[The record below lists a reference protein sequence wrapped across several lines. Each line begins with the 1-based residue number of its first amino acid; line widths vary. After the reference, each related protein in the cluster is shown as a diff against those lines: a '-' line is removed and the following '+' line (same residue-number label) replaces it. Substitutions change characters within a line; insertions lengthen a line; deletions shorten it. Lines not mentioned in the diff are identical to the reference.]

1 MAATLPGTMAEQGRR
16 WRAWRQPG
24 AWSLT
29 AYPAPGRAAPG
40 PTGTVRVV
48 IVDDSAEVRT
58 LVRTKLRLSGAA
70 VVEGEGADG
79 ADAVDLAR
87 RLQPDA
93 MLLDVSM
100 PGMDGLVALP
110 LVLEASPGT
119 RVVMFSGF
127 DEEPLAL
134 RALELG
140 ATSYLTKTSSL
151 ENVVSEL
158 VGVVAA
164 SDPGAETRADE
175 EAELDR
181 AGADDDA
188 GLLEDQVERFQSVFD
203 DAAIGMATMTLQGR
217 IVRANKAL
225 CRILGRGS
233 AELLGSA
240 YGAAVDDDQAL
251 ADATSAIVDKGADV
265 VTLEHPQVGDS
276 YRRTTLTVVR
286 DRAGQPLYLFAQC
299 QDVTPQRIAEL
310 ELLKSEQRFRLM
322 VDAVREY
329 AIFMLDTEGHVT
341 SWNVGAQRAK
351 GWTAS
356 EVIGQHFR
364 IFYPRQQQEARHP
377 EHELDVAS
385 RQGVYQE
392 EGWRVRKDGSQF
404 WAYVT
409 ITKITDED
417 GHHIGFA
424 KVTRDHTERMKM
436 LEQQGQYANALA
448 EANTR
453 LEQAN
458 AELARAADEQAR
470 FVAVTAHELRSP
482 VGVLSASGR
491 MLAESWE
498 RLDQSE
504 RDELLAGMQS
514 SAARLQRLL
523 GDLLT
528 TSRLQASTL
537 DLTLVECDLSE
548 VVAPAL
554 QLLRVAYPE
563 AVIESELG
571 TGVRAVVDADRLA
584 QIVDNL
590 VANAVAHGRSPI
602 HVATRRVGA
611 EAELTVRDA
620 GSGVPLERRERLF
633 ERFESR
639 GGHGTGLGLHIVREL
654 ARAQGGDASYSAEDN
669 AFVVRLPR
677 AAEEL

>member
-1 MAATLPGTMAEQGRR
+1 MVVTLPGTMAEQGRR

-29 AYPAPGRAAPG
+29 GYPAPGRVTPG

-100 PGMDGLVALP
+100 PGMDGLAALP

-127 DEEPLAL
+127 DEEPLAM
-134 RALELG
+134 RALDLG

-151 ENVVSEL
+151 EDVVSEL
-158 VGVVAA
+158 VGV
-164 SDPGAETRADE
+164 
-175 EAELDR
+175 L
-181 AGADDDA
+181 ADDGAAAGGPTDA
-188 GLLEDQVERFQSVFD
+188 GSGEHVAGPLEDQVERFQSVFD

-217 IVRANKAL
+217 IVRANTAL
-225 CRILGRGS
+225 CRILGRRS
-233 AELLGSA
+233 EELLGSA
-240 YGAAVDDDQAL
+240 YGTAVEDEAAL
-251 ADATSAIVDKGADV
+251 ADATTAIVDKGADV
-265 VTLEHPQVGDS
+265 VTLEHPQVGDA

-310 ELLKSEQRFRLM
+310 ELRHSEQRFRLM

-341 SWNVGAQRAK
+341 SWNVGAERAK
-351 GWTAS
+351 GWTAA
-356 EVIGQHFR
+356 EVIGKHFR
-364 IFYPRQQQEARHP
+364 VFYPREQQEARHP
-377 EHELDVAS
+377 EHELEVAA
-385 RQGVYQE
+385 REGVYQE
-392 EGWRVRKDGSQF
+392 EGWRVRKDGSRF
-404 WAYVT
+404 WAFVT

-417 GHHIGFA
+417 GQHIGFA
-424 KVTRDHTERMKM
+424 KVTRDHTDRMQM
-436 LEQQGQYANALA
+436 LEQRGQYADALA

-458 AELARAADEQAR
+458 AELATAAEEQAR
-470 FVAVTAHELRSP
+470 FLAITAHELRSP

-491 MLAESWE
+491 MLAENWE
-498 RLDQSE
+498 RLDDAE
-504 RDELLAGMQS
+504 RDELLAGLHS
-514 SAARLQRLL
+514 SAAGLQRLL

-528 TSRLQASTL
+528 SSRLQAATL
-537 DLTLVECDLSE
+537 ELNLVEQDLAE
-548 VVAPAL
+548 VLEPAL
-554 QLLRVAYPE
+554 RRLRIAHPD

-571 TGVRAVVDADRLA
+571 DGVRAVVDADRLA

-590 VANAVAHGRSPI
+590 VANAVVHGAGPI
-602 HVATRRVGA
+602 QVATRQVGD

-620 GSGVPLERRERLF
+620 GPGVPPDLRDRLF
-633 ERFESR
+633 ERFATR
-639 GGHGTGLGLHIVREL
+639 AGHGTGLGLYIVQEL
-654 ARAQGGDASYSAEDN
+654 ARAMGGEVTYLPAEN
-669 AFVVRLPR
+669 AFSVRLPR
-677 AAEEL
+677 AAARP